1 MKELFR
7 QLMEIDSILEQ
18 IATITMN
25 QMTVLLHS
33 TWENQDA
40 SLNILEE
47 MVSYKD
53 ELITNLIEV
62 EALFDKRYAEQRDQ
76 VHTSK
81 QIGEFKKC
89 VSNILEKK
97 EKIQELERNNMMM
110 LQTKRQERGKRI
122 EVPKRA
128 QEVVRAYK
136 KQQIK

>member
-7 QLMEIDSILEQ
+7 QLMEIDCILEQ

-25 QMTVLLHS
+25 QMTVLLQS
-33 TWENQDA
+33 TQEGQDEV
-40 SLNILEE
+40 LGILEE

-53 ELITNLIEV
+53 ELITNLVEV
-62 EALFDKRYAEQRDQ
+62 EALFDKRYAEQREQ
-76 VHTSK
+76 VHASK

-97 EKIQELERNNMMM
+97 EKIQELERNNVVV
-110 LQTKRQERGKRI
+110 LQSKKQEREKGMK
-122 EVPKRA
+122 VPKGA
-128 QEVVRAYK
+128 QEVVKAYK